1 MHKDKNSAMNSEAA
15 NYAKQQIIM
24 ADAEIKIAG
33 LRVFVAR
40 HTLYHV
46 SQSLVLGLLLA
57 LYGVRIFANDD
68 LDGRS
73 KCANGDTDV
82 TGLVRAAFKACFFVH
97 AIDFLNSSVLGPYFR
112 MAVPLSQQAK
122 EDLNYYKT
130 ASD

>member
-1 MHKDKNSAMNSEAA
+1 MSSSSYTSHREREFSARADSQYASNNKQRIIFNQMHKDKNSAMNSEAA

-57 LYGVRIFANDD
+57 LYGVRVFANDD

-73 KCANGDTDV
+73 KCTNGDTDV
-82 TGLVRAAFKACFFVH
+82 TGLVRTAF
-97 AIDFLNSSVLGPYFR
+97 
-112 MAVPLSQQAK
+112 
-122 EDLNYYKT
+122 
-130 ASD
+130 

>member
-1 MHKDKNSAMNSEAA
+1 MNSEAA

-40 HTLYHV
+40 HLLYHV

-57 LYGVRIFANDD
+57 LYGVRVFADDD

-73 KCANGDTDV
+73 KCSHAGTDV
-82 TGLVRAAFKACFFVH
+82 TGLVRTAFKACFYVH
-97 AIDFLNSSVLGPYFR
+97 AIDFLNSSILGPYFR
-112 MAVPLSQQAK
+112 MVVPLSQQAK
-122 EDLNYYKT
+122 ETSYYSTNT